1 MSERSYDG
9 EAVLRAGGVAYQC
22 RAWLVWW
29 TEPAPAPA
37 QTSGHAHRPQDA
49 GRWEGKLRF
58 DNEDEAVSA
67 WFASD
72 ARHALLHLQGR
83 FAAVTVVDMDGPFL
97 LVYGVGSPPF

>member
-9 EAVLRAGGVAYQC
+9 DAVLRIGGAEYRC

-29 TEPAPAPA
+29 TELAPAPA
-37 QTSGHAHRPQDA
+37 QAAGPVRGPQDV

-58 DNEDEAVSA
+58 DNEDDAVSA

-72 ARHALLHLQGR
+72 ERHALVLVQGQ

-97 LVYGVGSPPF
+97 LVDGAGSPPF